1 MGLPRTSGTDEVRG
15 APTIESMSE
24 SGGPVHIGRVLGGR
38 YRLVALIGI
47 GASGEVYLA
56 DDTQLRRQVAVK
68 VLHRHLADDEVFLRR
83 FRAEAQVA
91 AGLTHQ
97 HIVSVFD
104 WGEDD
109 VPYIVTE
116 YLSGGSLRSMLDAKG
131 TITPSQALLIGLEAS
146 RGLDFAHRRG
156 VVQRDIKPANILF
169 DSDGHVRIADFGLA
183 KALAEASATEPSG
196 QVVGTVRYASPEQAQ
211 GKRVEPA
218 SDVYSLGLVLIE
230 AVTGELPFDADTPI
244 ATLMARVDTEVALD
258 GALGALRG
266 PVGRAC
272 ATDPAQRPDA
282 GELSVALMAAA
293 ENMPRPEP
301 LPLVGAIAFD
311 PVAASTHDH
320 TLLAGDAD
328 APAVAA
334 PADDP
339 ARSRRRDR
347 SSATAP
353 AEPWAAGR
361 RRRWPLALL
370 AVVLLAGVGVGTW
383 LAVGGND
390 VATDLVPDAVGMTP
404 QEFRSVVGEFWVL
417 DEALVRQDDSE
428 PGTIVS
434 TDPVAGTELA
444 QDEVIE
450 YFVSQGNELKP
461 VPTNLVGLTVEEAE
475 AFLIGA
481 ELELGVTEERFDEQ
495 APAGVVVEVATTASE
510 LPGGDPVDL
519 VVSRGPRPRQIPET
533 LIGLTFEEAQAQLA
547 AESLQANRLEEY
559 DNEIPEGI
567 VIGVSPNPGRRVPRD
582 TAVDVTVSIGPEPV
596 VIPDVTGLD
605 VPAAAAAL
613 RNAGLCIGDTEG
625 PPDTTVIATD
635 PGGGTTVDFGFCV
648 RIVTSEFG

>member
-1 MGLPRTSGTDEVRG
+1 
-15 APTIESMSE
+15 MSE
-24 SGGPVHIGRVLGGR
+24 SGGPDHIGRVLGGR

-47 GASGEVYLA
+47 GSSGEVYLA

-104 WGEDD
+104 WGEDE

-116 YLSGGSLRSMLDAKG
+116 YLSGGSLRSMLDVKG
-131 TITPSQALLIGLEAS
+131 AITPSQALLIGLEAS

-169 DSDGHVRIADFGLA
+169 DGDGHVRIADFGLA

-196 QVVGTVRYASPEQAQ
+196 QMVGTVRYASPEQAQ

-266 PVGRAC
+266 PIGRAC
-272 ATDPAQRPDA
+272 AVDPAQRPDA

-311 PVAASTHDH
+311 PIAASNRDKTM
-320 TLLAGDAD
+320 LAGATDAPEVVAPDAD
-328 APAVAA
+328 DGRRRRRRNAEPAAPV
-334 PADDP
+334 PADDD
-339 ARSRRRDR
+339 S
-347 SSATAP
+347 
-353 AEPWAAGR
+353 R
-361 RRRWPLALL
+361 RRRWPLMLL
-370 AVVLLAGVGVGTW
+370 ALVLLAGAGVATW
-383 LAVGGND
+383 LAID
-390 VATDLVPDAVGMTP
+390 RTEVATDLVPDAVGLTP
-404 QEFRSVVGEFWVL
+404 AEFRAEVGDFWEVR
-417 DEALVRQDDSE
+417 EALVRVDGSV

-434 TDPVAGTELA
+434 TNPPPGTELE
-444 QDEVIE
+444 QDAVIE

-461 VPTNLVGLTVEEAE
+461 VPANLVGLTLEEAE
-475 AFLIGA
+475 AFLAGA
-481 ELELGVTEERFDEQ
+481 GLELGTTDERFDEQ
-495 APAGVVVEVATTASE
+495 AVPGVVVEVLTTATE
-510 LPGGDPVDL
+510 LPGGEAVDL

-547 AESLQANRLEEY
+547 SQSLQANRLEAF
-559 DNEIPEGI
+559 DNAVPAGI

-582 TAVDVTVSIGPEPV
+582 SAVDLTVSLGPEPV

-605 VPAAAAAL
+605 VPSAAAAL
-613 RNAGLCIGDTEG
+613 RNAGLTIGDTDG

-635 PGGGTTVDFGFCV
+635 PGPGTTVAFGFPV
-648 RIVTSEFG
+648 RIITSEFG

>member
-1 MGLPRTSGTDEVRG
+1 MGGNGTGDGPV
-15 APTIESMSE
+15 APTIGSMSE
-24 SGGPVHIGRVLGGR
+24 SGGPDHIGRVLGGR

-47 GASGEVYLA
+47 GSSGEVYLA

-91 AGLTHQ
+91 AGLTHP

-104 WGEDD
+104 WGEDE

-116 YLSGGSLRSMLDAKG
+116 YLSGGSLRSMLDVKG
-131 TITPSQALLIGLEAS
+131 TITPSQALLVGLEAS

-169 DSDGHVRIADFGLA
+169 DGDGHVRIADFGLA

-196 QVVGTVRYASPEQAQ
+196 QLVGTVRYASPEQAQ

-244 ATLMARVDTEVALD
+244 ATLMARVDAEVALD

-266 PVGRAC
+266 PIGRAC
-272 ATDPAQRPDA
+272 AVDPAQRPDA

-293 ENMPRPEP
+293 ENMARPEP

-311 PVAASTHDH
+311 PIAASSRDKTM
-320 TLLAGDAD
+320 LAGAID
-328 APAVAA
+328 APEVAT
-334 PADDP
+334 PDGDDGDRP
-339 ARSRRRDR
+339 RGRRRQ
-347 SSATAP
+347 
-353 AEPWAAGR
+353 AEPAATVPATDDKR
-361 RRRWPLALL
+361 RRRWPLVLL
-370 AVVLLAGVGVGTW
+370 ALVLLAGAGVGTW
-383 LAVGGND
+383 FALD
-390 VATDLVPDAVGMTP
+390 STEVATDLVPDAVGLTP
-404 QEFRSVVGEFWVL
+404 AEFRAQIGDFWEV
-417 DEALVRQDDSE
+417 DEALVRLDDSV

-434 TDPVAGTELA
+434 TDPPSGTELEEG
-444 QDEVIE
+444 QTIE
-450 YFVSQGNELKP
+450 YFVSQGNELRP

-475 AFLIGA
+475 AFLMGA
-481 ELELGVTEERFDEQ
+481 GLELGSTEERFDEQ
-495 APAGVVVEVATTASE
+495 AAPGVVVEVVTTDAE
-510 LPGGDPVDL
+510 LPTGESVDL

-547 AESLQANRLEEY
+547 AQSLQANRLEAY
-559 DNEIPEGI
+559 DNAVPAGI
-567 VIGVSPNPGRRVPRD
+567 VIAVSPDPGQRVPRD
-582 TAVDVTVSIGPEPV
+582 SPVDLTVSLGPEPV

-605 VPAAAAAL
+605 VPSAAAAL
-613 RNAGLCIGDTEG
+613 RNAGLTIGDTDG

-635 PGGGTTVDFGFCV
+635 PGAGTTVDFGFPV

>member
-1 MGLPRTSGTDEVRG
+1 
-15 APTIESMSE
+15 MSE
-24 SGGPVHIGRVLGGR
+24 SKGPEHIGRVLGER
-38 YRLVALIGI
+38 YRLIALIGI

-104 WGEDD
+104 WGEDE

-116 YLSGGSLRSMLDAKG
+116 YLSGGSLRSMLDARG

-169 DSDGHVRIADFGLA
+169 DGDGHVRIADFGLA

-196 QVVGTVRYASPEQAQ
+196 QVLGTVRYASPEQAQ

-218 SDVYSLGLVLIE
+218 SDVYSLGLSLIE
-230 AVTGELPFDADTPI
+230 AVTGELPFEADTPI
-244 ATLMARVDTEVALD
+244 ATLMARVDTEVPLD
-258 GALGALRG
+258 GALGPLRG

-272 ATDPAQRPDA
+272 AVDPTQRPDA

-293 ENMPRPEP
+293 ENMPRPDP

-311 PVAASTHDH
+311 PIAGGARDH
-320 TLLAGDAD
+320 TLLAGDPD
-328 APAVAA
+328 APEVI
-334 PADDP
+334 
-339 ARSRRRDR
+339 
-347 SSATAP
+347 TAP
-353 AEPWAAGR
+353 GAARADGPSGRTRAPTASGAGEAGR
-361 RRRWPLALL
+361 RRRWPL
-370 AVVLLAGVGVGTW
+370 VLLALVLLGGAGVGTW
-383 LAVGGND
+383 LALGSTET
-390 VATDLVPDAVGMTP
+390 ATDLVPDAVGMTP
-404 QEFRSVVGEFWVL
+404 EQFSAEVGDFWVL
-417 DEALVRQDDSE
+417 DQALVRLDDSV

-434 TDPVAGTELA
+434 TDPVAGTEL
-444 QDEVIE
+444 EEGETVE
-450 YFVSQGNELKP
+450 YFVSQGNELRP
-461 VPTNLVGLTVEEAE
+461 VPTNLVGLPLEEAE
-475 AFLIGA
+475 AFLVGA
-481 ELELGVTEERFDEQ
+481 RLTLGEPVEERFDEQ
-495 APAGVVVEVATTASE
+495 AEPGVVIEVITTDTE
-510 LPGGDPVDL
+510 LPTGEPVDL

-533 LIGLTFEEAQAQLA
+533 LIGLTFEEAEAQLS
-547 AESLQANRLEEY
+547 AESLQANRIDAF
-559 DNEIPEGI
+559 DNEVPAGI
-567 VIGVSPNPGRRVPRD
+567 VIAVAPEPGTRVERGSS
-582 TAVDVTVSIGPEPV
+582 VDITVSDGPEPV

-605 VPAAAAAL
+605 VPSAAAAL
-613 RNAGLCIGDTEG
+613 RDAGLNIGDTDG

-635 PGGGTTVDFGFCV
+635 PAAGTTVQFGFPV
-648 RIVTSEFG
+648 RIITSEFG

>member
-1 MGLPRTSGTDEVRG
+1 
-15 APTIESMSE
+15 MSE
-24 SGGPVHIGRVLGGR
+24 SGGPDHIGRVLGGR

-47 GASGEVYLA
+47 GSSGEVYLA

-104 WGEDD
+104 WGEDE

-169 DSDGHVRIADFGLA
+169 DGDGHVRIADFGLA

-196 QVVGTVRYASPEQAQ
+196 QLVGTVRYASPEQAQ

-272 ATDPAQRPDA
+272 AVDPAQRPAA

-311 PVAASTHDH
+311 PIAASNRDQTMLVGA
-320 TLLAGDAD
+320 TD
-328 APAVAA
+328 APEVAE
-334 PADDP
+334 PDVED
-339 ARSRRRDR
+339 RRRRRRRDPEP
-347 SSATAP
+347 ATTGR
-353 AEPWAAGR
+353 AGDDRR
-361 RRRWPLALL
+361 RRRWPL
-370 AVVLLAGVGVGTW
+370 VLLALVVLAGAGVGTW
-383 LAVGGND
+383 LALD
-390 VATDLVPDAVGMTP
+390 STEVATDLVPDAVGLTP
-404 QEFRSVVGEFWVL
+404 AEFRTQVGDFWVL
-417 DEALVRQDDSE
+417 DEALVRLDDSV

-434 TDPVAGTELA
+434 TDPPAGTELE
-444 QDEVIE
+444 QDAVIE
-450 YFVSQGNELKP
+450 YFVSQGNELRP
-461 VPTNLVGLTVEEAE
+461 VPTNLVGLTLEEAE
-475 AFLIGA
+475 AFLMGA
-481 ELELGVTEERFDEQ
+481 GLELGATEERFDEQ
-495 APAGVVVEVATTASE
+495 ALPGVVVEVATADTE
-510 LPGGDPVDL
+510 LPTGEAVDL

-547 AESLQANRLEEY
+547 SQSLQANRLEAF
-559 DNEIPEGI
+559 DNAVPAGI
-567 VIGVSPNPGRRVPRD
+567 VIAVSPNPGRRVPRD
-582 TAVDVTVSIGPEPV
+582 SAVDLTVSLGPEPV
-596 VIPDVTGLD
+596 VIPDVIGLD
-605 VPAAAAAL
+605 VPSAAAAL
-613 RNAGLCIGDTEG
+613 RNAGLTIGDTDG
-625 PPDTTVIATD
+625 PPDTSVIATD
-635 PGGGTTVDFGFCV
+635 PAAGTTVDFGFPV